1 MLQSWD
7 FTLESKDS
15 VIDSLMPIFI
25 EQEKQTSFDVHSY
38 YNRTEEE
45 ILQILEES
53 TREHIGHLMDAL
65 VKHLKRK
72 PGCVRDLRLSY
83 MCDHSASEC
92 WTIEGTYNSKPL
104 SVDYTSDWYT
114 SDAVEVTVG
123 ERTQRNITGWLS

>member
-1 MLQSWD
+1 MLTSWN

-25 EQEKQTSFDVHSY
+25 EQEKQTAFDVHSY

-92 WTIEGTYNSKPL
+92 WTIEGTYNSSPL
-104 SVDYTSDWYT
+104 TVRYTSDWYT
-114 SDAVEVTVG
+114 SDAVEVVVG
-123 ERTQRNITGWLS
+123 VPTPVNVTGWLL